1 MRIAQRWA
9 DAADSRAAALR
20 EIKSELRRWPW
31 PAIIILVGFL
41 FVAAFPGWLTPYSPD
56 EMNLPD
62 RLRPPLW
69 QEAGRLYLLG
79 TDTLGRDL
87 LTRILYGARVS
98 FIIVAAGLLFGGGIG
113 LTVGI
118 VSGYVGGKSDMLL
131 MRLTDCFMAL
141 PTLLIALVFVVAV
154 GPGLQTL
161 MLAIALVVWSRFSR
175 VIRSEVLMLKQRD
188 FVLQAKVAGCSSLR
202 IMLVHILPN
211 VLNTFIV
218 ICSLQVSLLI
228 LAEATLSFLG
238 AGVPPPTPTWGNMVA
253 DGKDYMM
260 SAWWI
265 AVFPGVAL
273 GLVVFSFNTLGD
285 WLRDRLDP
293 KLRQL

>member
-1 MRIAQRWA
+1 
-9 DAADSRAAALR
+9 
-20 EIKSELRRWPW
+20 
-31 PAIIILVGFL
+31 
-41 FVAAFPGWLTPYSPD
+41 
-56 EMNLPD
+56 
-62 RLRPPLW
+62 
-69 QEAGRLYLLG
+69 
-79 TDTLGRDL
+79 
-87 LTRILYGARVS
+87 
-98 FIIVAAGLLFGGGIG
+98 
-113 LTVGI
+113 
-118 VSGYVGGKSDMLL
+118 
-131 MRLTDCFMAL
+131 
-141 PTLLIALVFVVAV
+141 
-154 GPGLQTL
+154 
-161 MLAIALVVWSRFSR
+161 
-175 VIRSEVLMLKQRD
+175 LKQRD

-218 ICSLQVSLLI
+218 ICSLQVSQLI

-253 DGKDYMM
+253 DGKDYIT

>member
-1 MRIAQRWA
+1 
-9 DAADSRAAALR
+9 
-20 EIKSELRRWPW
+20 
-31 PAIIILVGFL
+31 
-41 FVAAFPGWLTPYSPD
+41 
-56 EMNLPD
+56 
-62 RLRPPLW
+62 
-69 QEAGRLYLLG
+69 LYVLG

-98 FIIVAAGLLFGGGIG
+98 LTIVAFGLLFGGGIG

-118 VSGYVGGKSDMLL
+118 VSGYVGGKVDILL

-141 PTLLIALVFVVAV
+141 PTLLIALVFVMSV
-154 GPGLQTL
+154 GLGLQTIV
-161 MLAIALVVWSRFSR
+161 MAMAVVVWSRFSR
-175 VIRSEVLMLKQRD
+175 IIRSEVLSLKQRD

-218 ICSLQVSLLI
+218 ICSLQVSHLI
-228 LAEATLSFLG
+228 LTEATLSFLG

-253 DGKDYMM
+253 DGRDYITN
-260 SAWWI
+260 AWWI
-265 AVFPGVAL
+265 ALFPGVAL
-273 GLVVFSFNTLGD
+273 SLVVFSFNTLGD